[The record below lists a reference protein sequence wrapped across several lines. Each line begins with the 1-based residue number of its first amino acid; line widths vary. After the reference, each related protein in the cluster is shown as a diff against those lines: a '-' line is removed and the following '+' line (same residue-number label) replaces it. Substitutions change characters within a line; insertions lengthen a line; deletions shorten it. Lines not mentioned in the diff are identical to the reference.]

1 MKRIIASIAA
11 ASLMLLGGV
20 AAAQSPSQGGFSTEN
35 VTYKGFVPFEG
46 ATSTGVTIQGK
57 YMYLTSWKN
66 ISIYDITDP
75 LNPEL
80 QGTPFPIGFMFE
92 NENVAVS
99 PKGEFLLFSESLP
112 NDILHIYNVEDKSNI
127 QLLAEVEGAGDHTS
141 DCILKCKW
149 AYGSDGAITDLRDPA
164 NPKLMVDKDGAELD
178 WRKLATGESFSN
190 HDITEVK
197 NGLILTAP
205 ISGPFHY
212 IDVRNPLKP
221 KVLALGEKVAEE
233 GWLFHSAEWPRAG
246 KDNFVLMQGELNA
259 QTRCDD
265 VTGPFLTYDARKWQK
280 TRTFKAIDTY
290 RVQNGTYVDGSP
302 AVNGLGCS
310 AHWFESHPTFKNGG
324 LVVMGYYEHGT
335 RFFDVDSKGKIEEAG
350 WFLPHG
356 GSTSAAYWVSEK
368 KDANVVYSVDYTRGI
383 DILEW
388 TGDL

>member
-1 MKRIIASIAA
+1 
-11 ASLMLLGGV
+11 MLVGGGV
-20 AAAQSPSQGGFSTEN
+20 ATAQAPSQGGFSSDN
-35 VTYKGFVPFEG
+35 IAYKGFLPFEAG
-46 ATSTGVTIQGK
+46 TSTGVSIQGK

-66 ISIYDITDP
+66 ISIYDISDP
-75 LNPEL
+75 VNPAL

-99 PKGEFLLFSESLP
+99 PGGEFLLFSESLP
-112 NDILHIYNVEDKSNI
+112 NDILHIYNVEDKTNI
-127 QLLAEVEGAGDHTS
+127 VQLAEVEGAGDHTTS
-141 DCILKCKW
+141 CILKCKW
-149 AYGSDGAITDLRDPA
+149 SYGSDGSIVDLRDPA
-164 NPKLMVDKDGAELD
+164 NPKHILNKDGTEVL
-178 WRKLATGESFSN
+178 WTELATGQNFSN

-197 NGLILTAP
+197 NGFILTAP
-205 ISGPFHY
+205 ISGPYHY

-233 GWLFHSAEWPRAG
+233 GWLFHSAEWPRGG
-246 KDNFVLMQGELNA
+246 KDNFILMQGELNA

-280 TRTFKAIDTY
+280 TKTFKAIDTY
-290 RVQNGTYVDGSP
+290 RAQNGTYVDGSP

-324 LVVMGYYEHGT
+324 LVTMGYYEHGT
-335 RFFDVDSKGKIEEAG
+335 KFFEVNKKGKIEEVG
-350 WFLPHG
+350 YFLPHG

-368 KDANVVYSVDYTRGI
+368 KDANIVYSADYTRGL